1 MPTVRGGGTAP
12 VGEQPTVSEA
22 ERAER
27 IVRQELACILEEA
40 KGMRARLVLME
51 ALLPATPD
59 ESGTEDLEAHPKGIA
74 ALRIELQGLIKDHL
88 GPLLAEL
95 VAMDEGRRLAE

>member
-1 MPTVRGGGTAP
+1 M
-12 VGEQPTVSEA
+12 GEQPTVSEA

-27 IVRQELACILEEA
+27 IVRQELACMLEEA

-51 ALLPATPD
+51 ALLPAMPE
-59 ESGTEDLEAHPKGIA
+59 ESGLEDLESHPEGVA
-74 ALRIELQGLIKDHL
+74 ALRIALQGLIKDHL

-95 VAMDEGRRLAE
+95 VAIDEGRRLAE